1 MELVII
7 SGLSGSGKSIALQT
21 LEDEGFY
28 CVDNLPLSFLNAFF
42 DKFHNHSQIKK
53 VAVGIDARG
62 FPEDLLNAQSFISEM
77 TGVFPKTNIVFL
89 QASDE
94 VLLKRYHETR
104 RRHPLSNQ
112 TRGLLDSIQYERKVL
127 ETLLGSANLIIDTS
141 TLNVHQL
148 RQELKERVLET
159 PNNALS
165 IQLESF
171 GFRNGIPLN
180 ADFVFDARS
189 LSNPHWDPSIRPF
202 TGQDPCVQT
211 FLDAAPDVQSYLQTL
226 KIALDQWIPTFEVG
240 TRAYLT
246 LSVGCTG
253 GQHRSVYLVERLKE
267 YLMAQNKSVIVRH
280 RELDANR

>member
-1 MELVII
+1 MELIII

-42 DKFHNHSQIKK
+42 DKFHNHSLIKK

-77 TGVFPKTNIVFL
+77 KDAFPKTNIVFL

-112 TRGLLDSIQYERKVL
+112 KRGLLDSIQYERKVL
-127 ETLLGSANLIIDTS
+127 EALLSAANLIIDTS

-180 ADFVFDARS
+180 SDFVFDARS
-189 LSNPHWDPSIRPF
+189 LSNPHWDPNIRAF
-202 TGQDPCVQT
+202 TGQDACVQK
-211 FLDAAPDVQSYLQTL
+211 FLDAAIDVQNYLQTL

-246 LSVGCTG
+246 LSIGCTG
-253 GQHRSVYLVERLKE
+253 GQHRSVYLVERLNK
-267 YLMAQNKSVIVRH
+267 YLTAQNKSVIVRH
-280 RELDANR
+280 RELDENR